1 MLSFYLSLIDTDEE
15 KSKFEIVYI
24 KHRKV
29 MMLEARKYLD
39 EKHAED
45 AVHTAFVK
53 IADNIKKVD
62 DPADMKTRNFAVI
75 ITRNTAL
82 DMLKKLGR
90 ETELHDKIGWI
101 SDVEKFTDSPLE
113 KLPKTH
119 RDVLILHYQYGYTI
133 PETAKLL
140 GLSRDATYKRIER
153 AKQELTKIMKE
164 EETL

>member
-1 MLSFYLSLIDTDEE
+1 MLSFYLSLIETDEE
-15 KSKFEIVYI
+15 KSKFEILYL

-29 MMLEARKYLD
+29 MMLEALKYLD
-39 EKHAED
+39 EKYAED

-53 IADNIKKVD
+53 IADNIKKID
-62 DPADMKTRNFAVI
+62 DPADIKTRNFAVI

-90 ETELHDKIGWI
+90 ETEL
-101 SDVEKFTDSPLE
+101 SENLVQTEQTPLTDSPLE
-113 KLPKTH
+113 KLSKTY
-119 RDVLILHYQYGYTI
+119 RDVLVFHYQYGYSV

-140 GLSRDATYKRIER
+140 GLSRDAVYKRIER

-164 EETL
+164 EELL

>member
-1 MLSFYLSLIDTDEE
+1 MLTFYLSLIDTDEG
-15 KSKFEIVYI
+15 KSKFEIVYH

-29 MMLEARKYLD
+29 MMLEALKYLD

-53 IADNIKKVD
+53 IADNIKKIA
-62 DPADMKTRNFAVI
+62 DPADCKTRNFAVI

-90 ETELHDKIGWI
+90 ETELSENLAQAEEIRL
-101 SDVEKFTDSPLE
+101 TASPLE
-113 KLPKTH
+113 KLPKTY
-119 RDVLILHYQYGYTI
+119 RDVLIIHYQYGYSV

-140 GLSRDATYKRIER
+140 GLSRDAVYKRIER
-153 AKQELTKIMKE
+153 AKQELAKIIKE
-164 EETL
+164 EQLL

>member
-1 MLSFYLSLIDTDEE
+1 MLSFYLSLIETDEE
-15 KSKFEIVYI
+15 KSKFEILYL

-29 MMLEARKYLD
+29 MMLEALKYLD
-39 EKHAED
+39 EKYAED

-53 IADNIKKVD
+53 IADNIKKID
-62 DPADMKTRNFAVI
+62 DPADIKTRNFVII

-82 DMLKKLGR
+82 DMVRKLDR
-90 ETELHDKIGWI
+90 ETELSENLVQTEQRQLG
-101 SDVEKFTDSPLE
+101 DSPLE

-140 GLSRDATYKRIER
+140 GLSRDAVYKRIER
-153 AKQELTKIMKE
+153 AKQELARIMKE
-164 EETL
+164 EELL

>member
-1 MLSFYLSLIDTDEE
+1 MLSFYLSLIDTDEG
-15 KSKFEIVYI
+15 KSKFEILYL

-39 EKHAED
+39 EKLAED

-53 IADNIKKVD
+53 IADNIKKVG
-62 DPADMKTRNFAVI
+62 DPADIKTRNFAVI

-90 ETELHDKIGWI
+90 ETELSENMAEAEEIRL
-101 SDVEKFTDSPLE
+101 TDSPLE
-113 KLPKTH
+113 KLSKTY
-119 RDVLILHYQYGYTI
+119 RDVLILHYQYGYSV

-153 AKQELTKIMKE
+153 AKQELAIIMKE

>member
-1 MLSFYLSLIDTDEE
+1 MLSFYLSLIDIDEE
-15 KSKFEIVYI
+15 KSKFEIVYL

-29 MMLEARKYLD
+29 MMLEALKYLD
-39 EKHAED
+39 EKLAED

-53 IADNIKKVD
+53 IADNIKKID
-62 DPADMKTRNFAVI
+62 DPADYKTRNFAVI

-82 DMLKKLGR
+82 DMLKKMSR
-90 ETELHDKIGWI
+90 ETELSENMAEAEEIRL
-101 SDVEKFTDSPLE
+101 TDSPLE
-113 KLPKTH
+113 KLPKTY
-119 RDVLILHYQYGYTI
+119 RDVLILHYQYGYSV

-153 AKQELTKIMKE
+153 ATQELTKIMKE

>member
-29 MMLEARKYLD
+29 MMLEAKKYLD
-39 EKHAED
+39 EKLAED

-53 IADNIKKVD
+53 IADNIKKID
-62 DPADMKTRNFAVI
+62 DPADIKTRNFVVI

-90 ETELHDKIGWI
+90 EAELSENLVQTEQTPL
-101 SDVEKFTDSPLE
+101 TDSPLE
-113 KLPKTH
+113 KLSKTY
-119 RDVLILHYQYGYTI
+119 RDVLIFHYQYGYSM

-140 GLSRDATYKRIER
+140 GLSRDAVYKRIDR
-153 AKQELTKIMKE
+153 AKQELAKIIRE
-164 EETL
+164 EQLL

>member
-1 MLSFYLSLIDTDEE
+1 MLSFYLSLIDADDG
-15 KSKFEIVYI
+15 KSKFEIVYL

-29 MMLEARKYLD
+29 MMLEAKRYLD
-39 EKHAED
+39 EKLAED

-53 IADNIKKVD
+53 IADNIKKVG
-62 DPADMKTRNFAVI
+62 DPADVKTRNFAVI

-90 ETELHDKIGWI
+90 ETELSENMAQIEQTQLG
-101 SDVEKFTDSPLE
+101 DSPFE
-113 KLPKTH
+113 KLSKTH

-153 AKQELTKIMKE
+153 AKQELAKIIKE
-164 EETL
+164 EQLL

>member
-1 MLSFYLSLIDTDEE
+1 MLSFYLSLIETDEE

-29 MMLEARKYLD
+29 MMLEAKKYLD
-39 EKHAED
+39 EKLAED

-53 IADNIKKVD
+53 IADNVKKID
-62 DPADMKTRNFAVI
+62 DPADIKTRNFVVI

-90 ETELHDKIGWI
+90 ETEL
-101 SDVEKFTDSPLE
+101 SENLVETEQTHLTDSPLE
-113 KLPKTH
+113 KLSKPY

>member
-1 MLSFYLSLIDTDEE
+1 MLSFYLSLIDADDG
-15 KSKFEIVYI
+15 KSKFEIVYL

-29 MMLEARKYLD
+29 MMLEALKYLD
-39 EKHAED
+39 ENLAED

-53 IADNIKKVD
+53 IADNVKKID
-62 DPADMKTRNFAVI
+62 DPADIKTRNFAVI

-90 ETELHDKIGWI
+90 ETELSENMAEAEEIRL
-101 SDVEKFTDSPLE
+101 TDSPLE
-113 KLPKTH
+113 KLSKTY
-119 RDVLILHYQYGYTI
+119 RDVLILHYQYGYSV

-153 AKQELTKIMKE
+153 AKQELAIIMKE

>member
-1 MLSFYLSLIDTDEE
+1 MLSFYLSLIETDEE

-29 MMLEARKYLD
+29 MMLEAKKYLE

-62 DPADMKTRNFAVI
+62 DPVDVKTRNFAVI

-82 DMLKKLGR
+82 DMIRKLGR
-90 ETELHDKIGWI
+90 ETELLENLAQTEQT
-101 SDVEKFTDSPLE
+101 SPADSPLE
-113 KLPKTH
+113 KLPKIF
-119 RDVLILHYQYGYTI
+119 RDVLVMHYQYGYTI
-133 PETAKLL
+133 PETARLL
-140 GLSRDATYKRIER
+140 GISRDATYKRIER
-153 AKQELTKIMKE
+153 AKQELARIMKE

>member
-15 KSKFEIVYI
+15 KSKFEIVYL

-29 MMLEARKYLD
+29 MMLEAKKYLD
-39 EKHAED
+39 EKLAED

-53 IADNIKKVD
+53 IADNIKKID
-62 DPADMKTRNFAVI
+62 DPADVKTRNFVVI

-90 ETELHDKIGWI
+90 ETELLENLAE
-101 SDVEKFTDSPLE
+101 SEQTSLADSPLE
-113 KLPKTH
+113 KLPKTY
-119 RDVLILHYQYGYTI
+119 RDVLVMHYQYGYSV
-133 PETAKLL
+133 PEIAKLL

-153 AKQELTKIMKE
+153 AKQELAKNVKE
-164 EETL
+164 EELL

>member
-1 MLSFYLSLIDTDEE
+1 MLSFYLSLIETDEE

-29 MMLEARKYLD
+29 MMLEALKYLD

-53 IADNIKKVD
+53 IADNIKKID
-62 DPADMKTRNFAVI
+62 DPADVKTRNFVVI

-90 ETELHDKIGWI
+90 ETEL
-101 SDVEKFTDSPLE
+101 SEKLAKTEQTTFTDSPLE
-113 KLPKTH
+113 KLPKTY
-119 RDVLILHYQYGYTI
+119 RDVLVLHYSYGYSV

-153 AKQELTKIMKE
+153 AKQELAKIMKE

>member
-29 MMLEARKYLD
+29 MMLEAKKYLD
-39 EKHAED
+39 EKLAED

-53 IADNIKKVD
+53 IADNIKKVE
-62 DPADMKTRNFAVI
+62 DPADSKTRNFVVI

-82 DMLKKLGR
+82 DVLKKLGR
-90 ETELHDKIGWI
+90 ETELLESLAESEQTH
-101 SDVEKFTDSPLE
+101 FTDSPLE
-113 KLPKTH
+113 KLSKPY
-119 RDVLILHYQYGYTI
+119 RDVLVMHYQYGYTI
-133 PETAKLL
+133 PEIAKLL

>member
-1 MLSFYLSLIDTDEE
+1 MLSFYLSLIETDEE
-15 KSKFEIVYI
+15 KSKFEIVYL

-29 MMLEARKYLD
+29 MMLEAKRHLD

-53 IADNIKKVD
+53 IADNIKKIG
-62 DPADMKTRNFAVI
+62 DPADYKTRNFAVI

-90 ETELHDKIGWI
+90 ETELLENLAQTEQT
-101 SDVEKFTDSPLE
+101 SLADSPLE

>member
-29 MMLEARKYLD
+29 MMLEALKYLD
-39 EKHAED
+39 EKYAED

-53 IADNIKKVD
+53 IADNIKKID
-62 DPADMKTRNFAVI
+62 DPADIKTHNFVVI

-90 ETELHDKIGWI
+90 EAELSENLVQTEQTPL
-101 SDVEKFTDSPLE
+101 TDSPLE
-113 KLPKTH
+113 KLSKTY
-119 RDVLILHYQYGYTI
+119 RDVLIFHYQYGYSM

-140 GLSRDATYKRIER
+140 GLSRDAVYKRIDR
-153 AKQELTKIMKE
+153 AKQELAKIIRE
-164 EETL
+164 EQLL

>member
-1 MLSFYLSLIDTDEE
+1 MLSFYLSLIETDEE
-15 KSKFEIVYI
+15 KSKFEILYL

-29 MMLEARKYLD
+29 MMLEAKKYLD
-39 EKHAED
+39 EKLAED

-53 IADNIKKVD
+53 IADNIKKVG
-62 DPADMKTRNFAVI
+62 DPADMKTRNFVVI

-82 DMLKKLGR
+82 DMVRKLDR
-90 ETELHDKIGWI
+90 ETEL
-101 SDVEKFTDSPLE
+101 SENLVETEQTHLTDSPLE

-140 GLSRDATYKRIER
+140 GLSRDAVYKRIER
-153 AKQELTKIMKE
+153 AKQELARIMKE
-164 EETL
+164 EELL

>member
-1 MLSFYLSLIDTDEE
+1 MLSFYLSLIDTEEE
-15 KSKFEIVYI
+15 KSKFEILYL

-29 MMLEARKYLD
+29 MMLEALKYLD
-39 EKHAED
+39 EKYAED

-53 IADNIKKVD
+53 IADNIKRIE
-62 DPADMKTRNFAVI
+62 DPCSDMTRNFVII

-82 DMLKKLGR
+82 DILKKLGR
-90 ETELHDKIGWI
+90 ETELSENLVQTEQRQLG
-101 SDVEKFTDSPLE
+101 DSPLE

-140 GLSRDATYKRIER
+140 GLSRDAVYKRIER
-153 AKQELTKIMKE
+153 AKQELARIMKE

>member
-15 KSKFEIVYI
+15 KSKFEIVYL

-29 MMLEARKYLD
+29 MMLEAKKYLD
-39 EKHAED
+39 EKLAED

-53 IADNIKKVD
+53 IADNIKKID
-62 DPADMKTRNFAVI
+62 DPADVKTRNFVVI

-90 ETELHDKIGWI
+90 ETELLENLAESEQTQLG
-101 SDVEKFTDSPLE
+101 DSPLE

-119 RDVLILHYQYGYTI
+119 RDVLILHYQYGYSV

-140 GLSRDATYKRIER
+140 GLSRDAVYKRIER
-153 AKQELTKIMKE
+153 AKQELARIMKE
-164 EETL
+164 EELL

>member
-15 KSKFEIVYI
+15 KSKFEILYL

-29 MMLEARKYLD
+29 MMLEALKYLD
-39 EKHAED
+39 EKYAED

-62 DPADMKTRNFAVI
+62 DPADYKTRNFAVI

-82 DMLKKLGR
+82 DMLKKMSR
-90 ETELHDKIGWI
+90 ETEL
-101 SDVEKFTDSPLE
+101 SENMAQTEQTQLADSPLE

-119 RDVLILHYQYGYTI
+119 RDVLILHYQYGYSV

-153 AKQELTKIMKE
+153 AKQELIKIMKE